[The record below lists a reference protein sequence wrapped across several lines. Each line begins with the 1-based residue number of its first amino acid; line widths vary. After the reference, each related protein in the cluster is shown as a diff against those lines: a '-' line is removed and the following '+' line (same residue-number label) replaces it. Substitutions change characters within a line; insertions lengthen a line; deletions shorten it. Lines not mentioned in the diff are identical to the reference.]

1 MTPVAESLIDQ
12 YWPERG
18 PCVCCGGPD
27 ARHRIFDAIHSRYL
41 AQEDIGCLATDYAVS
56 RSAIVA
62 VIQHMQLE
70 KLEKLP
76 LLKPV
81 ERNGEIFLE
90 NNRESFK
97 ITRTPPF
104 EEMSAE
110 ERKKI
115 IEEGVRFIMGPD
127 YEE

>member
-1 MTPVAESLIDQ
+1 MTSLIDQ
-12 YWPERG
+12 YWPECG
-18 PCVCCGGPD
+18 PCFCCGGPD

-41 AQEDIGCLATDYAVS
+41 AQEDIDCLATDYAVS
-56 RSAIVA
+56 RSAIVE
-62 VIQHMQLE
+62 VIRQKQ
-70 KLEKLP
+70 LEKLP
-76 LLKPV
+76 LLKPI

-90 NNRESFK
+90 SNRESFK

-104 EEMSAE
+104 EKMSAE
-110 ERKKI
+110 ERKRI